1 MTVINKE
8 SIRKVVSPD
17 WLGAQRYV
25 YSSYLSTS
33 TDVIAADYFDD
44 SPFDHAP
51 RDLMWC
57 KLQDGYFTLR
67 FTSPTT
73 AEIATD

>member
-8 SIRKVVSPD
+8 SIRIASSPD
-17 WLGAQRYV
+17 WLGAIRYV
-25 YSSYLSTS
+25 YNSYLATS
-33 TDVIAADYFDD
+33 SDVIAADYFDD
-44 SPFDHAP
+44 SPFDHAE

-57 KLQDGYFTLR
+57 KLQDGYFVLR
-67 FTSPTT
+67 FISPTT